1 MVGPKSESAEKRLS
15 PRFLDTALRRAY
27 RYSGD
32 RTFQGGLVPVTAKLS
47 RKFCE
52 KLGDE
57 VANELV
63 EWFNSVDATYRS
75 DLRDLNELNFARF
88 DAKVEQRWAQLDA
101 KLEQR
106 LAQVDAKLAQVDAKL
121 AQADAKL
128 EQRGA
133 ALRAEMA
140 EGFARVE

>member
-47 RKFCE
+47 RKFYE

-57 VANELV
+57 VAT
-63 EWFNSVDATYRS
+63 NSWSGSTQWTPRTG
-75 DLRDLNELNFARF
+75 
-88 DAKVEQRWAQLDA
+88 QT
-101 KLEQR
+101 
-106 LAQVDAKLAQVDAKL
+106 
-121 AQADAKL
+121 
-128 EQRGA
+128 
-133 ALRAEMA
+133 
-140 EGFARVE
+140 

>member
-1 MVGPKSESAEKRLS
+1 MDLPRRTGYRALS
-15 PRFLDTALRRAY
+15 FCRGQALLLPSTACGETAPLRFLDAALRRAY

-32 RTFQGGLVPVTAKLS
+32 GTLQGARVPVTAKLS
-47 RKFCE
+47 RKFYE

-75 DLRDLNELNFARF
+75 DLRELNELNFARF

-106 LAQVDAKLAQVDAKL
+106 LAQL
-121 AQADAKL
+121 DAKL
-128 EQRGA
+128 EQRVA
-133 ALRAEMA
+133 ELRAEM
-140 EGFARVE
+140 